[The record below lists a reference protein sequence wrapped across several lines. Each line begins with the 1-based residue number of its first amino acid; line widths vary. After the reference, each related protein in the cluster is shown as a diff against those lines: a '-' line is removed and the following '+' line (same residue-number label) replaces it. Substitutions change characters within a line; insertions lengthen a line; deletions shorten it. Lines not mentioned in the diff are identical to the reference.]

1 MNNQSQPLTPQGQAL
16 PQPQTPITPPSLPSQ
31 PISNVS
37 LSSNLQNTQVIFG
50 QNTNYKIPK
59 ANRFKMWLIISGIVL
74 FILLIGA
81 ALYLWILPT
90 RWANIYIN
98 NTKPLYLKQ
107 SSQMTT
113 AFKSLGRPVFNEYTT
128 AATDKQDF
136 AYISSVLTTAT
147 NSTNALKAKDHLTVL
162 LGTTWLH
169 KVSSTNTEHQAMQQY
184 VSDSQIFLSDYKELL
199 IYTEQIEQIGQVQL
213 PPLANDFDAIEATT
227 NNPALLTALQQT
239 TTDLQNFSDQ
249 VKGLKPSPDLTQFNE
264 DLLSDLSGMNSS
276 LQGLVS
282 ALQGNISANISDLFA
297 ELETSFSNF
306 VDLLN
311 TNPTANIQTN
321 SIINGQ
327 ITSLEAEHPLQ

>member
-1 MNNQSQPLTPQGQAL
+1 MDNQSQPLTPQGQGL
-16 PQPQTPITPPSLPSQ
+16 PQPQPPIIPSSPPTQ
-31 PISNVS
+31 PLSNIP
-37 LSSNLQNTQVIFG
+37 LNSNPQNTQVIFG
-50 QNTNYKIPK
+50 QNDNYKTPK
-59 ANRFKMWLIISGIVL
+59 ENRFKLWFIISGIVF

-81 ALYLWILPT
+81 ATYLWILPT

-113 AFKSLGRPVFNEYTT
+113 AFESLGRPVFNEYTT
-128 AATDKQDF
+128 VATDKQDF
-136 AYISSVLTTAT
+136 AYISNALTIAT
-147 NSTNALKAKDHLTVL
+147 NSTNTLKAKNHLTVL

-169 KVSSTNTEHQAMQQY
+169 KVSTTNTEYQAMQQY

-199 IYTEQIEQIGQVQL
+199 IYAEQIEQVGQVQL

-227 NNPALLTALQQT
+227 NNSALLAALQQT

-306 VDLLN
+306 IDLLN

-327 ITSLEAEHPLQ
+327 ITSLEAEHPFK